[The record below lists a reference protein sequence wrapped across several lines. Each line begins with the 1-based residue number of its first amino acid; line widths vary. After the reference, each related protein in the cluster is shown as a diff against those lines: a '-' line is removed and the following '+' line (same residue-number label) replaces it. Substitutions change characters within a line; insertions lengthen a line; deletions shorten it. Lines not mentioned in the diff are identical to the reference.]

1 MLTRIYGTAFTKK
14 ADLEEYLAR
23 IEEAKK
29 RDHRKI
35 GKELGI
41 FMMREEGPGFP
52 FFLPKGMV
60 LKNTLLDY
68 WREIHNKAGY
78 QEISTSIMLNRQLWE
93 TLRSL
98 GSLQREHVHHRH
110 R

>member
-29 RDHRKI
+29 RDHRKL

-78 QEISTSIMLNRQLWE
+78 RGDFHPDHAEPSAVGD
-93 TLRSL
+93 LRSL
-98 GSLQREHVHHRH
+98 GSLQRKHVHHRH